1 MNDLYLNTKPQC
13 APPDWPQ
20 QSLRK
25 CLRFFLQGDL
35 LKRDEAL
42 LLHRPVSTLFDAA
55 SARSAR

>member
-13 APPDWPQ
+13 TPCQIGHNRD
-20 QSLRK
+20 R
-25 CLRFFLQGDL
+25 LRFFLQGDL

-55 SARSAR
+55 SARSAG